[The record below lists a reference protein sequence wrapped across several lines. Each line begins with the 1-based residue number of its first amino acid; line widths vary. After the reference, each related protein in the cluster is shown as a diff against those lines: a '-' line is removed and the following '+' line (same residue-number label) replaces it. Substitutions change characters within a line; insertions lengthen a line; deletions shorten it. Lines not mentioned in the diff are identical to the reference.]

1 MERTY
6 PHSPTINLSKC
17 FFGELN
23 VNLLTQRAQSMK
35 KRELDVNLFMK
46 IIIIIFIAEQ
56 VLFMAYVIY
65 KKGTAILDYIA
76 NLF

>member
-1 MERTY
+1 
-6 PHSPTINLSKC
+6 
-17 FFGELN
+17 
-23 VNLLTQRAQSMK
+23 MK
-35 KRELDVNLFMK
+35 KREMDVNLFMK

>member
-1 MERTY
+1 
-6 PHSPTINLSKC
+6 
-17 FFGELN
+17 
-23 VNLLTQRAQSMK
+23 MK
-35 KRELDVNLFMK
+35 KREMDVNLFMK
-46 IIIIIFIAEQ
+46 IVIIIFIAEQ